1 MSRNILEVYLTVRNI
16 LLLSNGVK
24 QGKDGMRPFQRE
36 RYIESI
42 HNRIYTDLYT
52 FCGKAK

>member
-24 QGKDGMRPFQRE
+24 QDKDGMRPFQRE

-42 HNRIYTDLYT
+42 QICMYTILYT
-52 FCGKAK
+52 FRGKAK